1 MIPTSPH
8 PDSLHQ
14 AIPED
19 FLPPISRWITLG
31 GLFLLAAV
39 GAAIGL
45 AAVLKY
51 RVTIKAPA
59 TIRPVGELPVV
70 QVATGGIV
78 KSIEVQENQEVKAGD
93 IIAYVENSRLETKKS
108 QLLGNIQRAKG
119 QLNQLKA
126 QITALDGQIG
136 AETEQLNRTL
146 AAAEAELRRSQRH
159 YRDRKITIT
168 ASVKEA
174 EANYRSVE
182 AALNAAKSKRNRYQ
196 PIAADG
202 AISQN
207 QLEEVKL
214 EVEQQQQALRAAL
227 ARLEREHAALN
238 PLDAEVIIA
247 QEKLVQEKARG
258 EARLAKLAQEREQ
271 LIQQRVEIQN
281 QFSSDK
287 QELEQIRSELADT
300 VIRSPF
306 SGIVQ
311 QLYVRHPEQM
321 LRQGRVIARIS
332 PSQVLLEIK
341 ATIPSTE
348 INQVE
353 IGQAV
358 QMRVGGCLYTDYGLL
373 GGTVS
378 AISPD
383 TIVRGT
389 YEVTIQ
395 PESLLLKARGRE
407 CVIQSGMEG
416 RADIIASEETVLEF
430 ILRKTRLLVDL

>member
-1 MIPTSPH
+1 MIPSSPH

-31 GLFLLAAV
+31 GLFLLTAI

-45 AAVLKY
+45 ATVLKY
-51 RVTIKAPA
+51 RVTVKVPA

-70 QVATGGIV
+70 QVATEGIV

-93 IIAYVENSRLETKKS
+93 IIAYIENSRLETKKS
-108 QLLGNIQRAKG
+108 QLFGNIQRAKG

-146 AAAEAELRRSQRH
+146 AAAEAELSRSQRH

-182 AALNAAKSKRNRYQ
+182 AALNAAKSKRDRYQ

-214 EVEQQQQALRAAL
+214 EVEQQQQALEAAL
-227 ARLEREHAALN
+227 ARLERERAALN
-238 PLDAEVIIA
+238 PGNAEVIIA

-281 QFSSDK
+281 QFSSNK

-300 VIRSPF
+300 VIRTPF
-306 SGIVQ
+306 SGMVQ
-311 QLYVRHPEQM
+311 QLYVRHPEQV
-321 LRQGRVIARIS
+321 LRQGRVIARIA

-341 ATIPSTE
+341 ATVPSTE
-348 INQVE
+348 ISQVE

-407 CVIQSGMEG
+407 CLIQSGMEG

-430 ILRKTRLLVDL
+430 ILRKARLLVDL